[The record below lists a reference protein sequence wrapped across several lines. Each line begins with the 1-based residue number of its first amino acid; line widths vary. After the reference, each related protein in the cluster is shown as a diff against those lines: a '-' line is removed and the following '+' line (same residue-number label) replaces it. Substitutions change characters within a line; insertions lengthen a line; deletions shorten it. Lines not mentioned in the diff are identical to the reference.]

1 MSLVLTQADS
11 GSSLGQCFP
20 LRVRRDHHGI
30 DLRRHRVRVQC
41 RQQCSMAD
49 DVLLGYEYGLP
60 ATVRTALRHVWKE
73 NLLLRF
79 HHCLHGWL
87 LWLFGIP
94 NNPAARYHERPY
106 RIRRRRTYHNG
117 YLAPTKQNRETRS
130 VLTSSVA
137 TVINSDMIPFRQ
149 RGMYQAMQNILVG
162 FGAVLGASLG
172 GVITD
177 TIGWR
182 WCFLAQ
188 VPVSMFALMVGYHV
202 LVDPEHSVM
211 KLPKGQQFR
220 SALRRVDLSGATL
233 LVVGLVVQLFGLSL
247 GGNEFPWGS
256 SEVKLALVTSTVLL
270 GGFMLVEAKTK
281 AVPMIPLQIL
291 KGWQPQVLQ
300 LTNVF
305 VGMASYAVGS
315 SQSHALRLLTS

>member
-1 MSLVLTQADS
+1 M
-11 GSSLGQCFP
+11 
-20 LRVRRDHHGI
+20 
-30 DLRRHRVRVQC
+30 
-41 RQQCSMAD
+41 
-49 DVLLGYEYGLP
+49 
-60 ATVRTALRHVWKE
+60 
-73 NLLLRF
+73 
-79 HHCLHGWL
+79 
-87 LWLFGIP
+87 
-94 NNPAARYHERPY
+94 
-106 RIRRRRTYHNG
+106 
-117 YLAPTKQNRETRS
+117 
-130 VLTSSVA
+130 LTSSAA

-188 VPVSMFALMVGYHV
+188 VPVSMFALVVGYRV
-202 LVDPEHSVM
+202 LIDPEHSVM
-211 KLPKGQQFR
+211 KLPKDQQFR

-256 SEVKLALVTSTVLL
+256 PEVNLALVTSTVLL
-270 GGFMLVEAKTK
+270 GGFVLVEAKTK
-281 AVPMIPLQIL
+281 ALPMIPLQIL

-305 VGMASYAVGS
+305 VGMASYAVGFS
-315 SQSHALRLLTS
+315 RRHPLCLLTS